1 MKGEE
6 SERAAELEE
15 WLPIATANRHANWK
29 HAAFHNV
36 TAMMGAGVLA
46 LPNAMV
52 YLTWYRSPLPLI
64 SIS

>member
-1 MKGEE
+1 VKGADG
-6 SERAAELEE
+6 ERAADLEA
-15 WLPIATANRHANWK
+15 WLPITAADRHANWK

-52 YLTWYRSPLPLI
+52 YLTW
-64 SIS
+64 